1 MYMKAVVYDKKHTPD
16 SLVLQNVEKPSP
28 GEGQVLVRIHAVSIN
43 AADYRSMRMGIV
55 PKRKIFGADIAG
67 RVEAVGVDTR
77 TFKPGDRVFGD
88 LSGSGFGGFA
98 EYVAAPE
105 SALALIPETVSF
117 DQAASIPMAA
127 LTALQAMRDKGNIRA
142 GQKVLVYGAGGGV
155 GTFAVQLAKY
165 FGAAVTAV
173 CGHKNVELVRT
184 LGASRVIDYQTSDG
198 LAGDQKYDLILGING
213 SRPLSEYRRSLA
225 KDGIVVMVGGGLDQ
239 LIKFMLFGW
248 LYSVGRKKMRLL
260 AAKPSAKDLEFVVKL
275 VEAGKITPIV
285 DRSYPL
291 EETAQAVRYASAG
304 HAHGKVVL
312 QVSGK

>member
-67 RVEAVGVDTR
+67 RVEAVGANAR
-77 TFKPGDRVFGD
+77 KFKPGDRVFGD
-88 LSGSGFGGFA
+88 LSGCGFGGFA
-98 EYVAAPE
+98 EYTAPPE

-117 DQAASIPMAA
+117 DLAASIPMAA
-127 LTALQAMRDKGNIRA
+127 LTALQALRDKGKIRA
-142 GQKVLVYGAGGGV
+142 GQKVLIYGAGGGV

-165 FGAAVTAV
+165 FDADVTAV
-173 CGHKNVELVRT
+173 CGHQNVELVRT

-198 LAGDQKYDLILGING
+198 LAEDQKYDLIVGING

-225 KDGIVVMVGGGLDQ
+225 KDGIFVMVGGRLDQ

-260 AAKPSAKDLEFVVKL
+260 AAKPSAKVLEFVVKL
-275 VEAGKITPIV
+275 VEAGKITPII